1 MNCCPSSQQLEQL
14 LEEQLSEEEQG
25 VIATHVSACAP
36 CQAQLEQLTAVLGA
50 GLRTPRDTGAAS
62 KTPEPDFLHQLK
74 RTPPSPAQLGLDRE
88 DGEEPVTTPPVP
100 LGAAPPAAEWPVVP
114 GYEVL
119 GVLGRGGMGVVYK
132 ARQTAL
138 HRLVAL
144 KMLLAGAQ
152 AAPREQARFRLEAEA
167 VARVQHPNIVQ
178 IYDIGTSEGRP
189 YFVLEYVEGGSLTS
203 RTRGDPQPAK
213 AAARLVETLARA
225 IHVAHQQGIVHRDL
239 KPSNI
244 LLASAVRPPP
254 SPIKDNGPSAD
265 DNGPR
270 AADYG
275 QPKITDFGLAKRLE
289 GSDAWTQTGEVVGT
303 PSYMAPEQAAGKG
316 RRVGPAVDVYALGAI
331 LYEMLTGQP
340 PFQAATPLETV
351 LQVLHEE
358 PVPPGRLV
366 PQLPR
371 DLEAVCL
378 KCLEKEPH
386 RRYASAEA
394 LADDLARWRRGE
406 PTRARPLRWP
416 ARVQRA
422 ARRHPFASAA
432 TILFA
437 VAVVVMTVVSHWPTP
452 ARELQQIQ
460 RELMKGQAV
469 TLIGESG
476 PPRWFEPSTY
486 PAHTRIA
493 TAPGEVSVESQEMA
507 LVELLPD
514 PKIER
519 YSFRVEVRHDDCY
532 AKTGEVGIYF
542 AHSRKDTSEGR
553 RMHYFHGLAF
563 NDRID
568 RSQPTPRIRVP
579 GNLVQLFMKPQE
591 ESEEGL
597 VNIRFSPRSQKLQE
611 WFTPIA
617 CDGTQ
622 EPWRKLAVTVTP
634 EKLRAFWQGQPMIWS
649 DIAQGA
655 DGKPIRLIQDFLD
668 KGMLGNTLGNTFEPL
683 AGLGLYVYCGSA
695 SFRRAVVEPLGKEN

>member
-1 MNCCPSSQQLEQL
+1 MNGCPSSQQLEQL
-14 LEEQLSEEEQG
+14 LEDQLSEAEQG
-25 VIATHVSACAP
+25 VIATHVSACAS
-36 CQAQLEQLTAVLGA
+36 CQAQLEKLTATLGA
-50 GLRTPRDTGAAS
+50 GLRTPRHQGAES
-62 KTPEPDFLHQLK
+62 ETPKPAFLHQLK
-74 RTPPSPAQLGLDRE
+74 RTPPSPEQLGLDRA
-88 DGEEPVTTPPVP
+88 DGETPVTIPQAP
-100 LGAAPPAAEWPVVP
+100 LGAVPPVAEWPVVP
-114 GYEVL
+114 GYEIL

-132 ARQTAL
+132 ARQTGL

-178 IYDIGTSEGRP
+178 IHDIGTSEGRP
-189 YFVLEYVEGGSLTS
+189 YFVLEYVEGGSLDA
-203 RTRGDPQPAK
+203 RTRGHPQPVE

-244 LLASAVRPPP
+244 LLASAARPP
-254 SPIKDNGPSAD
+254 SSLAKDNGPLVD
-265 DNGPR
+265 DGGTRPT
-270 AADYG
+270 DYG

-289 GSDAWTQTGEVVGT
+289 GSDTWTHTGEVVGT
-303 PSYMAPEQAAGKG
+303 PNYMAPEQAAGKG
-316 RRVGPAVDVYALGAI
+316 RPVGPAADVYALGAI
-331 LYEMLTGQP
+331 LYELLTGRP
-340 PFQAATPLETV
+340 PFKAATPLETV

-386 RRYASAEA
+386 QRYASAEA
-394 LADDLARWRRGE
+394 LADDLARWLRGE
-406 PTRARPLRWP
+406 PTLARPLRWP
-416 ARVQRA
+416 ARVRRA

-432 TILFA
+432 TILFG
-437 VAVVVMTVVSHWPTP
+437 VAAVVMTVVSHLPTP

-476 PPRWFEPSTY
+476 PPRWFEPSTH
-486 PAHTRIA
+486 PAHTSIA
-493 TAPGEVSVESQEMA
+493 TGPGDLSVESQEMA

-532 AKTGEVGIYF
+532 ANTGEVGIYF
-542 AHSRKDTSEGR
+542 AHARKDTSEGR
-553 RMHYFHGLAF
+553 RIHYLHALAF
-563 NDRID
+563 NDRLD
-568 RSQPTPRIRVP
+568 VAKRFPQARLP
-579 GNLVQLFMKPQE
+579 GNPVQLFEQNRE
-591 ESEEGL
+591 ESEQGL
-597 VNIRFSPRSQKLQE
+597 VPIRQRPRKQKLQE

-622 EPWRKLAVTVTP
+622 EPWRKLAVKVAP
-634 EKLRAFWQGQPMIWS
+634 GKVQVFWQDRPMFWRDIGQ
-649 DIAQGA
+649 GEN
-655 DGKPIRLIQDFLD
+655 GKPIPLMQDFLD
-668 KGMLGNTLGNTFEPL
+668 RFQLGDIFEPL
-683 AGLGLYVYCGSA
+683 AGLGLYVYRGSA
-695 SFRRAVVEPLGKEN
+695 SFRRAVVQPLAQEN